1 MPKKPDSQHFA
12 NGHFDSIETLSEKEN
27 YFTPV
32 LREVASYLKFDKVKV
47 LDVGCGTGLFMKTL
61 IDAGCT
67 ECFGVDGSHGHIQH
81 ALKRGYKE
89 IRLVDDL
96 STSVLPFDDA
106 TFDFVVCKD
115 VLEHLLHPL
124 HVLAEIKRVLR
135 KEGLL
140 LVHVPNHF
148 PLYGRIKFL
157 LNNNIDTFSF
167 FENETRWTFPHIRFY
182 EYNDF
187 IEQLQL
193 NGLEPIKNL
202 SGYFALMPV
211 VQRLPIFKGL
221 VKRLANNYP
230 NQFSNAFTI
239 LLRNND

>member
-1 MPKKPDSQHFA
+1 MSNKSDRQHFS
-12 NGHFDSIETLSEKEN
+12 NDHFDAIDALSEKEN
-27 YFTPV
+27 YFSPV
-32 LREVASYLKFDKVKV
+32 LKEVATHLEFDKVKV
-47 LDVGCGTGLFMKTL
+47 LDVGCGTGLFMKTI

-67 ECFGVDGSHGHIQH
+67 ECYGVDGSHGHLQR

-89 IRLVDDL
+89 IRLVEDL
-96 STSVLPFDDA
+96 SSSALPFNDA
-106 TFDFVVCKD
+106 SFDFVVCKD

-124 HVLAEIKRVLR
+124 HALAEIKRVL
-135 KEGLL
+135 KKNGLF

-148 PLYGRIKFL
+148 PLYGRAKFL

-167 FENETRWTFPHIRFY
+167 FGNENRWTFPHIRFY

-187 IEQLQL
+187 INQLIL
-193 NGLEPIKNL
+193 NGFEPIKNL
-202 SGYFALMPV
+202 SGHFALIPI
-211 VQRLPIFKGL
+211 VQRLPMCKRFIE
-221 VKRLANNYP
+221 RLATNYP